1 MQNIRSTLERGRTFE
16 RFLASLAVIVCI
28 VTVARIWQIIG
39 ASQPMWLFPA
49 LYFLEIG
56 AVSVLAW
63 FALAITPQLSSRQIA
78 LAWGCVGVLMGFVI
92 LGMWS
97 VGFFFIPTAALFAVT
112 ALFAERR
119 HMRLII
125 AHLGIAILAMCA
137 QMALMFLV
145 IAAQLSMLKI

>member
-1 MQNIRSTLERGRTFE
+1 MQNIRSTLARGRTFE
-16 RFLASLAVIVCI
+16 RFFASLALIVCF
-28 VTVARIWQIIG
+28 VTVVRLWQIIG
-39 ASQPMWLFPA
+39 AYQPLWLFPA
-49 LYFLEIG
+49 LYFLEMG

-119 HMRLII
+119 HVRLIP
-125 AHLGIAILAMCA
+125 AQLGIAILAMFT

-145 IAAQLSMLKI
+145 IALQLSLLKI